1 VAGGAGLV
9 DWVGLSGVS
18 GKGDVMADLVAIRY
32 PDEATAEPAADEAQQ
47 RVAGDDS
54 PPEQTVGLEQ
64 A

>member
-1 VAGGAGLV
+1 ML
-9 DWVGLSGVS
+9 WLTWSRSG
-18 GKGDVMADLVAIRY
+18 Y
-32 PDEATAEPAADEAQQ
+32 PDEATAEAAADEAQQ